1 MQGLTYKQALPKII
15 RFTILPRKTVGNST
29 AVYSVNV
36 PSSCSFIKLYQ
47 TVVNIEIEHVGK
59 KW

>member
-1 MQGLTYKQALPKII
+1 MQGLTYKQVLPKII
-15 RFTILPRKTVGNST
+15 RFTILPWKTVGNST

-36 PSSCSFIKLYQ
+36 PSSFSFIKLYQ